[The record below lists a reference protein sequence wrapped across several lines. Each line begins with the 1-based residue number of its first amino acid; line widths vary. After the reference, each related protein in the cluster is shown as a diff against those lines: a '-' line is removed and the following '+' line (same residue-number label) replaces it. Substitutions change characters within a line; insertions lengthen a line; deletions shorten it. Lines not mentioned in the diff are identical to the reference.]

1 MMHLMMIMI
10 VMVMM
15 LMMITLS
22 VHQNLYSAIRMGGG
36 TPGCQR
42 SGKILPHTTS
52 VCSVRICQEETQSN
66 LMVASLLDGLLDS
79 TIPTTKFT
87 YVQNLLV

>member
-22 VHQNLYSAIRMGGG
+22 VHQNLYSAIRREEERRNS
-36 TPGCQR
+36 PG
-42 SGKILPHTTS
+42 L
-52 VCSVRICQEETQSN
+52 
-66 LMVASLLDGLLDS
+66 
-79 TIPTTKFT
+79 
-87 YVQNLLV
+87 